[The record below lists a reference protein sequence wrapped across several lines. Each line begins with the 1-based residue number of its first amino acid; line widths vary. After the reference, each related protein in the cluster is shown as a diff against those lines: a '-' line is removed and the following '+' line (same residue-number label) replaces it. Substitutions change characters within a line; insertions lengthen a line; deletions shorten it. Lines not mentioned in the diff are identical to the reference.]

1 MSVRAKTWRR
11 ELLKKPWKSAA
22 YWLAH
27 HVLLGLLSYGTQ
39 DHQPLGGSTHSGLD
53 SPAQIIKKRLH
64 GACPQPNLVEVF
76 FISLGSLLQNGSYWH
91 HINNALILY
100 LIF

>member
-1 MSVRAKTWRR
+1 MSVRAETWRR
-11 ELLKKPWKSAA
+11 ELLKKPWRAP
-22 YWLAH
+22 LT
-27 HVLLGLLSYGTQ
+27 GLLIMSCSVCSLSESRTTSPWVAAPTMGWILQ
-39 DHQPLGGSTHSGLD
+39 HNHQEKAPPGLPTAQFGGG
-53 SPAQIIKKRLH
+53 I
-64 GACPQPNLVEVF
+64 